1 MENQYQDP
9 EIKPASKDS
18 NKIYFLVA
26 VILALV
32 GTNAYLFF
40 KDKKANERIV
50 TITDEK
56 TRMQNEIDKIE
67 AELDNANSKSV
78 NLSEQMKQEQEIAR
92 QKIAELRTELKKGKL
107 SQGQLAK
114 AQEDIKQLRYFVTK
128 YTADIEELKQQNAV
142 LTTERNT
149 LRTTVDSV
157 SAKATELEQQNEE
170 LSTQVKA
177 ASALKTASITVT
189 PLRVRNSGKE
199 VDVSRA
205 SATKKI
211 RINFSVVSNAVAQ
224 KGLHDVFM
232 RIIDPSGNLIV
243 SDNTGTFVADDEDLQ
258 YTYKTAIEFA
268 NDGKPYTIDW
278 TNPGKFE
285 KGTYTVVLYADTY
298 TMGRSSMTL
307 R

>member
-9 EIKPASKDS
+9 KPASKDS

-26 VILALV
+26 VILALL

-56 TRMQNEIDKIE
+56 TRMQTEIDKIE

-92 QKIAELRTELKKGKL
+92 QKIAELRTALKKGQL
-107 SQGQLAK
+107 TQGQLAK

-149 LRTTVDSV
+149 LKTKVDSV
-157 SAKATELEQQNEE
+157 SAKATVLEQQNEE
-170 LSTQVKA
+170 LSTQVQA
-177 ASALKTASITVT
+177 AAALKTASISII

-205 SATKKI
+205 NTAKKI
-211 RINFSVVSNAVAQ
+211 RVNFAVVNNAVAE
-224 KGLHDVFM
+224 KGLHDVYM

-243 SDNTGTFVADDEDLQ
+243 SDNTGTFVADDDEMQ
-258 YTYKTAIEFA
+258 YTYKTAVEFA
-268 NDGKPYTIDW
+268 NDGKPYSLDW

-285 KGTYTVVLYADTY
+285 KGTYTVVLYADGY

-307 R
+307 K